1 MSHLLRDQ
9 RCARVRH
16 AMGQAGLD
24 LLVVVG
30 DAWRSD
36 YLRFVVDVTPMEGVA
51 VVALGRTG
59 PTCVWVQHPAEA
71 AGWQQALP
79 AAVVVCVADPATAVL
94 AHLAQVPASAE
105 SLSQW
110 RP

>member
-59 PTCVWVQHPAEA
+59 PTCVWVQHPA
-71 AGWQQALP
+71 
-79 AAVVVCVADPATAVL
+79 
-94 AHLAQVPASAE
+94 
-105 SLSQW
+105 
-110 RP
+110 

>member
-1 MSHLLRDQ
+1 MSHLLCDQ

-36 YLRFVVDVTPMEGVA
+36 SLRFVEDVTPLEGVA
-51 VVALGRTG
+51 
-59 PTCVWVQHPAEA
+59 CV
-71 AGWQQALP
+71 G
-79 AAVVVCVADPATAVL
+79 
-94 AHLAQVPASAE
+94 
-105 SLSQW
+105 
-110 RP
+110 